1 MLTGSGTRSDGMQ
14 DGMNVWRDREPLVLA
29 SQSAVRRSLLT
40 QAGIAVE
47 TVPADVDERRLQQ
60 NSGLDD
66 PGAIAALLAA
76 AKANDVSTQRPG
88 RFVVGADQTLAL
100 GRQMF
105 NKPADRAG
113 AAAHLAHLAGQT
125 HELHSAVAVVQDGAV
140 LWSHVSVARM
150 TMRPL
155 SPAQIEAYLDV
166 AGAAVTASVGAYQL
180 EKHGVHL
187 FERIEGDH
195 FTILGLP
202 LLPLLAF
209 LRSRNLLAI

>member
-1 MLTGSGTRSDGMQ
+1 MAESIA
-14 DGMNVWRDREPLVLA
+14 VWRDRAPLVLA
-29 SQSAVRRSLLT
+29 SQSAVRRALLT
-40 QAGIAVE
+40 QAGIAVD
-47 TVPADVDERRLQQ
+47 TVAADLDERAVQQ
-60 NSGLDD
+60 QSGLDD
-66 PGAIAALLAA
+66 PGAIAVLLAE
-76 AKANDVSTQRPG
+76 AKANNVSVHHNG

-100 GRQMF
+100 GKRLF
-105 NKPADRAG
+105 NKPADRA
-113 AAAHLAHLAGQT
+113 AAATHLADLAGKT
-125 HELHSAVAVVQDGAV
+125 HELHSAVAVARDGVV

-155 SPAQIEAYLDV
+155 STAQIDAYLDA
-166 AGAAVTASVGAYQL
+166 AGDAVTASVGAYQL